1 MTQLYDPKIA
11 ASALQTARQILIPMI
26 RQVYPTML
34 ANQIAGLQPMTDDY
48 VGTIFTMRFNYAT
61 QPKYKFSRA
70 KWYEAKLYKNVDDAL
85 DWCEQQFGKAPNYPD
100 AWSRWYFN
108 VNRTFRF
115 CDVKD
120 YEWFMLR
127 WS

>member
-1 MTQLYDPKIA
+1 MKQDDIIREIDRLAKKL
-11 ASALQTARQILIPMI
+11 ALNQTYAPIN
-26 RQVYPTML
+26 L
-34 ANQIAGLQPMTDDY
+34 AQSIVGIQPMTDDY
-48 VGTIFTMRFNYAT
+48 IGTIFTMRYNYKP
-61 QPKYKFSRA
+61 QLQYKFSRA

-85 DWCEQQFGKAPNYPD
+85 DWCENHFGKQPNYPD

-115 CDVKD
+115 RDEKD